1 MKWLSAG
8 PKKKK
13 ELNPYKTMFKSV
25 FPALIPEHNTSNKGK
40 DQGGQLY
47 DIERT
52 QPNTTDFREER
63 HEGDS
68 AATNVQKSFGVPG
81 VDYMD
86 VWPVNVCATKKW
98 LKK

>member
-1 MKWLSAG
+1 MSWLNA
-8 PKKKK
+8 KKKK
-13 ELNPYKTMFKSV
+13 KLNPYKDQFRSV
-25 FPALIPEHNTSNKGK
+25 SPALIKEHNTSNKGK

-68 AATNVQKSFGVPG
+68 AATNVQKTFGVPG
-81 VDYMD
+81 TDYAS
-86 VWPVNVCATKKW
+86 VWPVNVCANRKW